1 MLKWVLS
8 DYHTIRYETGSMEAL
23 TDLQWVEFESTGFVR
38 LGKVFGDDHVPALQE
53 RIDRIMLGEAD
64 VPYGRMLMQLD
75 SQSGAVADAGPQT
88 NGHKGST
95 LNYRKIQD
103 LEHDPL
109 FLAYIQLPLF
119 RDVCARIYGEG
130 AAIAVFR
137 SMFMNKPAGRGT
149 FLPWHQDRWR
159 VLERDP
165 VLTIYT
171 AMDPATRENGCMQ
184 IIPGS
189 HNRGVI
195 NPESGSGFLTEAQT
209 AEHCS
214 PEQIVYV
221 EMTPGEVMLLH
232 NLVLHASDVNRSE
245 QSRRAFSVCYMDA
258 ATRDVRDVTYSVVFG
273 ENALTP

>member
-1 MLKWVLS
+1 
-8 DYHTIRYETGSMEAL
+8 MEAL
-23 TDLQWVEFESTGFVR
+23 TDLQWDEFESAGFVR

-64 VPYGRMLMQLD
+64 VPYDRMLMQLD
-75 SQSGAVADAGPQT
+75 SKSGAVEDAGPQT
-88 NGHKGST
+88 KGHKGST

-103 LEHDPL
+103 LEQDPL
-109 FLAYIQLPLF
+109 FLAYIQRPLF
-119 RDVCARIYGEG
+119 RRLCARIYGED

-137 SMFMNKPAGRGT
+137 SMFMNKPAGLGT
-149 FLPWHQDRWR
+149 YLSWHQDRWR
-159 VLERDP
+159 ALDRDP

-189 HNRGVI
+189 HKRGII
-195 NPESGSGFLTEAQT
+195 NPESDAGFLTEAQA
-209 AEHCS
+209 AEHCA
-214 PEQIVYV
+214 PDEIVYV
-221 EMTPGEVMLLH
+221 EMAPGEVVLLH
-232 NLVLHASDVNRSE
+232 NMVLHASDVNRSG

-258 ATRDVRDVTYSVVFG
+258 ATKDASGVEFPIVFG